1 MTCKE
6 LWDNNQHE
14 PYELWKNSI
23 RFTYGVLNKI
33 ELESKKPIKKKDF
46 KQFEQWQKQRKK

>member
-33 ELESKKPIKKKDF
+33 ELESKKPIKKKDKEREKRLKNF
-46 KQFEQWQKQRKK
+46 KG

>member
-6 LWDNNQHE
+6 LWNANKHE

-33 ELESKKPIKKKDF
+33 ELESKKKKKN
-46 KQFEQWQKQRKK
+46 KSSKL